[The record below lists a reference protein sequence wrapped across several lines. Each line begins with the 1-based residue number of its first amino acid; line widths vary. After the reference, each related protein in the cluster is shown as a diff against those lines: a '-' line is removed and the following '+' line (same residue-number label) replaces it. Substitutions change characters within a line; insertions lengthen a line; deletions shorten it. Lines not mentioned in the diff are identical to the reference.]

1 MKKPNRISHS
11 AIRTFT
17 QCGRKYKF
25 HYIDRLRSK
34 TTSGALIFGSS
45 IDKSLNELLET
56 KDLDKAIK
64 AFDKSF
70 RYNFINNEGH
80 YLPESTLVVYAKR
93 DFDKDLLQSEDIE
106 QFNKF
111 LEKEGLYDPT
121 VPTDIN
127 EYYKTALEDKEHN
140 GLNNLTSYSQKVY
153 ALSNWLSMRRK
164 GHVMLKSYNKEIL
177 PKIREVIAVQ
187 KSIAIEN
194 DQNDKITGFLDL
206 VVEWQDG
213 KRYLFDNKTSSMEYE
228 KDSAMTSQQ
237 LIIYYH
243 AVKEEYKLDGVGF
256 IVMYKQLLKNKTKKC
271 SSCGKNGTGQ
281 RHKTCDAEIMDR
293 MGSIDRCNSDWI
305 ETIDPECR
313 IEVILNEVT
322 TEAEDLVIQTFD
334 EANEGIK
341 KEAFG
346 PNLEA
351 CNNGFKCQFYNK
363 CWKGDDSDLIKLEKK
378 NEDKSN

>member
-45 IDKSLNELLET
+45 IDKGLNELLET

-80 YLPESTLVVYAKR
+80 YLPESTLVVYAKK
-93 DFDKDLLQSEDIE
+93 DFDKDLLQEEDF
-106 QFNKF
+106 QK
-111 LEKEGLYDPT
+111 
-121 VPTDIN
+121 
-127 EYYKTALEDKEHN
+127 LEDHLRETKLDYTLHSLELFDEIRKLKEEK
-140 GLNNLTSYSQKVY
+140 GWENLRIDQKKFY
-153 ALSNWLSMRRK
+153 NLSNWLCMRRK
-164 GHVMLKSYNKEIL
+164 GHVMLQSYNKEIL
-177 PKIREVIAVQ
+177 SKIREVIAVQ

-206 VVEWQDG
+206 IVEWQDG

-271 SSCGKNGTGQ
+271 SSCRKNGTGQ

-293 MGSIDRCNSDWI
+293 MGSINRCNSDWI

-322 TEAEDLVIQTFD
+322 PEAEDLVIQTFD

-363 CWKGDDSDLIKLEKK
+363 CWKGDGSDLIKLEKK